1 MYLDLAASNREQ
13 EKENANAKDQN
24 GINDKKIV
32 EKYKETEIND
42 IML

>member
-1 MYLDLAASNREQ
+1 MYLDLAASNKEQ
-13 EKENANAKDQN
+13 ENSNAKDQN

>member
-1 MYLDLAASNREQ
+1 MAASNREQ
-13 EKENANAKDQN
+13 ENVKDQN

>member
-13 EKENANAKDQN
+13 EKENVAKDQN